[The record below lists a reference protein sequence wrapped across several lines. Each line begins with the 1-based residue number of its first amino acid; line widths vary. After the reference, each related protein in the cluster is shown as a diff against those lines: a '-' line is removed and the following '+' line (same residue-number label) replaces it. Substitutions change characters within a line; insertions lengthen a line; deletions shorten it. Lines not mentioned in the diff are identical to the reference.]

1 MKQLPVTPT
10 KKESICA
17 IVYMLLE
24 FLVLPTVISLLN
36 SLLPNPLS
44 AARLNL
50 AFFLLNYL
58 AVGLILRK
66 FIGKSLIDSKPGLL
80 LSSAVLG
87 MLAYWAMNLAVGT
100 VILLIN
106 PEFANV
112 NDAAIADMAQSD
124 LLFSILG
131 TVVLVP
137 PCEELLFRGVVFG
150 GMYNRRPLMAYALSM
165 LCFGAIHVIGY
176 IGLFSWDI
184 LALCFLQY
192 LPAGICLAWSYV
204 RSGSILAPILIHTLV
219 NAMGIAFLR

>member
-1 MKQLPVTPT
+1 MKKLPVTPT
-10 KKESICA
+10 KKEKICA

-36 SLLPNPLS
+36 SMLPNPLN

-50 AFFLLNYL
+50 AFFALNYVV
-58 AVGLILRK
+58 VGLILRK
-66 FIGKSLIDSKPGLL
+66 FIGKSLIESQPGLL
-80 LSSAVLG
+80 LGSAALG

-112 NDAAIADMAQSD
+112 NDAAITDMAQSD

-150 GMYNRRPLMAYALSM
+150 GLYNRRPVMAYVLSTV
-165 LCFGAIHVIGY
+165 CFAAIHVIGY

-192 LPAGICLAWSYV
+192 LPAGICLAWSYT
-204 RSGSILAPILIHTLV
+204 RSGSILTPILIHTLV
-219 NAMGIAFLR
+219 NAIGVAIMR

>member
-1 MKQLPVTPT
+1 MRKLSVTPT
-10 KKESICA
+10 RKESVWA

-44 AARLNL
+44 TSRLNL
-50 AFFLLNYL
+50 AFFLLNYA

-66 FIGKSLIDSKPGLL
+66 FIGRNLMETKPVLL
-80 LSSAVLG
+80 LGSAALG
-87 MLAYWAMNLAVGT
+87 MLAYWAMNLAMGML
-100 VILLIN
+100 ILGIN

-112 NDAAIADMAQSD
+112 NDAAITDMVQADM
-124 LLFSILG
+124 LFSILG

-150 GMYNRRPLMAYALSM
+150 GLYNRRPVMAYVISM
-165 LCFGAIHVIGY
+165 LCFSAVHVVGY

-192 LPAGICLAWSYV
+192 LPAGFCLAWSYA
-204 RSGSILAPILIHTLV
+204 RSGSILTPILIHTLV
-219 NAMGIAFLR
+219 NATGVALMR

>member
-36 SLLPNPLS
+36 GLLPNPLS

-66 FIGKSLIDSKPGLL
+66 FIGKSLIESKPGLL

-112 NDAAIADMAQSD
+112 NDAAITDMAQSD

-150 GMYNRRPLMAYALSM
+150 GLYNRRPVMAYVLSTV
-165 LCFGAIHVIGY
+165 CFAAIHVIGY

-184 LALCFLQY
+184 LALCLLQY
-192 LPAGICLAWSYV
+192 LPAGICLAWSYT
-204 RSGSILAPILIHTLV
+204 RSGSILTPILIHTLV
-219 NAMGIAFLR
+219 NAIGVAIMR

>member
-66 FIGKSLIDSKPGLL
+66 FIGKSLIESKPGLL

-150 GMYNRRPLMAYALSM
+150 GLYNRRPVMAYVLSTV
-165 LCFGAIHVIGY
+165 CFAAIHVIGY

-192 LPAGICLAWSYV
+192 LPAGICLAWSYA
-204 RSGSILAPILIHTLV
+204 RSGSILTPILIHTLV
-219 NAMGIAFLR
+219 NAMGVAIMR

>member
-1 MKQLPVTPT
+1 MKKLPVTPT

-36 SLLPNPLS
+36 SMLPNPLN

-50 AFFLLNYL
+50 AFFALNYVV
-58 AVGLILRK
+58 VGLILRK
-66 FIGKSLIDSKPGLL
+66 FIGKSLIESQPGLL
-80 LSSAVLG
+80 LGSAALG
-87 MLAYWAMNLAVGT
+87 MLAYWAMNLAVGS

-112 NDAAIADMAQSD
+112 NDAAITDMAQSD

-150 GMYNRRPLMAYALSM
+150 GLYNRRPVMAYVLSTV
-165 LCFGAIHVIGY
+165 CFAAIHVIGY

-192 LPAGICLAWSYV
+192 LPAGICLAWSYT
-204 RSGSILAPILIHTLV
+204 RSGSILTPILIHTLV
-219 NAMGIAFLR
+219 NAIGVAIMR

>member
-36 SLLPNPLS
+36 GLLPNPLS

-66 FIGKSLIDSKPGLL
+66 FIGKSLIESKPGLL

-150 GMYNRRPLMAYALSM
+150 GMYNRRPVMAYVLSTV
-165 LCFGAIHVIGY
+165 CFSAIHVVGY

-192 LPAGICLAWSYV
+192 LPAGICLAWSYA
-204 RSGSILAPILIHTLV
+204 RSGSILTPILIHTLV
-219 NAMGIAFLR
+219 NAMGVAIMR

>member
-10 KKESICA
+10 KKEIICA
-17 IVYMLLE
+17 TTYMLLE

-44 AARLNL
+44 TARLNL

-80 LSSAVLG
+80 LGSAALG
-87 MLAYWAMNLAVGT
+87 MLAYWAMNLVVGS

-112 NDAAIADMAQSD
+112 NDTAIADMAQSD

-150 GMYNRRPLMAYALSM
+150 GMYNRRPLMAYVLST

-204 RSGSILAPILIHTLV
+204 RGETICAPIVIHAAINFVTIR
-219 NAMGIAFLR
+219 GLR

>member
-36 SLLPNPLS
+36 SMLPNPLN

-50 AFFLLNYL
+50 AFFALNYVV
-58 AVGLILRK
+58 VGLILRK
-66 FIGKSLIDSKPGLL
+66 FIGKSLIESQPGLL
-80 LSSAVLG
+80 LGSAALG
-87 MLAYWAMNLAVGT
+87 MLAYWAMNLAVGS

-112 NDAAIADMAQSD
+112 NDAAITDMAQSD

-150 GMYNRRPLMAYALSM
+150 GLYNRRPVMAYVLSTV
-165 LCFGAIHVIGY
+165 CFAAIHVIGY

-192 LPAGICLAWSYV
+192 LPAGICLAWSYT
-204 RSGSILAPILIHTLV
+204 RSGSILTPILIHTLV
-219 NAMGIAFLR
+219 NAIGVAIMR

>member
-1 MKQLPVTPT
+1 MKKLPVTPT
-10 KKESICA
+10 KKEKICA

-36 SLLPNPLS
+36 SMLPNPLN

-50 AFFLLNYL
+50 AFFALNYVV
-58 AVGLILRK
+58 VGLILRK
-66 FIGKSLIDSKPGLL
+66 FIGKSLIESQPGLL
-80 LSSAVLG
+80 LGSAALG

-150 GMYNRRPLMAYALSM
+150 GMYNRRPLMAYVLST
-165 LCFGAIHVIGY
+165 LCFSAIHVIGY

-184 LALCFLQY
+184 LLLCFLQY

>member
-24 FLVLPTVISLLN
+24 FLVLPSVVSLLN
-36 SLLPNPLS
+36 SMLPNPLS
-44 AARLNL
+44 VSRLNL
-50 AFFLLNYL
+50 AFFAMNYL

-66 FIGKSLIDSKPGLL
+66 FIGRNLIETKPGLL
-80 LSSAVLG
+80 
-87 MLAYWAMNLAVGT
+87 AYWTMNFAMGL
-100 VILLIN
+100 VILSLN

-112 NDAAIADMAQSD
+112 NDAAIAGMVQEDM
-124 LLFSILG
+124 LFSILG

-150 GMYNRRPLMAYALSM
+150 GLYNRRPVMAYVLSTV
-165 LCFGAIHVIGY
+165 CFSAIHVVGY
-176 IGLFSWDI
+176 IGLFSWDV

-192 LPAGICLAWSYV
+192 LPAGICLAWSYA
-204 RSGSILAPILIHTLV
+204 RSGSILTPIVIHTLV
-219 NAMGIAFLR
+219 NAMGVAIMR

>member
-1 MKQLPVTPT
+1 MKKLSVIPT
-10 KKESICA
+10 RKEIIWA
-17 IVYMLLE
+17 VVYMLLE

-50 AFFLLNYL
+50 AFFLLNYA

-66 FIGKSLIDSKPGLL
+66 FIGRNLIESKPGLL
-80 LSSAVLG
+80 LGSAALG
-87 MLAYWAMNLAVGT
+87 MLAYWCMNLAVGM
-100 VILLIN
+100 VILWIN

-112 NDAAIADMAQSD
+112 NDAAITDMVQD
-124 LLFSILG
+124 DMLFSILG

-150 GMYNRRPLMAYALSM
+150 GMYNRRPVMAYVISM
-165 LCFGAIHVIGY
+165 VCFSAVHVVGY

-192 LPAGICLAWSYV
+192 LPAGFCLAWSYT
-204 RSGSILAPILIHTLV
+204 RSGSILTPILIHTLV
-219 NAMGIAFLR
+219 NATGVALMR

>member
-1 MKQLPVTPT
+1 MKKLSVTPT
-10 KKESICA
+10 RKESVWA

-44 AARLNL
+44 TSRLNL
-50 AFFLLNYL
+50 AFFLLNYA

-66 FIGKSLIDSKPGLL
+66 FIGRNLLETKPGLL
-80 LSSAVLG
+80 LGSAVLG
-87 MLAYWAMNLAVGT
+87 MMAYWAMNLAMGML
-100 VILLIN
+100 ILGIN

-112 NDAAIADMAQSD
+112 NDAAITDMVQD
-124 LLFSILG
+124 DMLFSILG

-150 GMYNRRPLMAYALSM
+150 GLYNRRPVMAYVISM
-165 LCFGAIHVIGY
+165 LCFSAVHVVGY

-192 LPAGICLAWSYV
+192 LPAGICLAWSYA
-204 RSGSILAPILIHTLV
+204 RSGSILTPILIHTLV
-219 NAMGIAFLR
+219 NATGVALMR

>member
-24 FLVLPTVISLLN
+24 FLVLPSVVTLLN

-44 AARLNL
+44 VSRLNL
-50 AFFLLNYL
+50 AFFAMNYL

-66 FIGKSLIDSKPGLL
+66 FIGRNLIETKPGLL
-80 LSSAVLG
+80 LGSALLG
-87 MLAYWAMNLAVGT
+87 MLAYWTMNFAMGL
-100 VILLIN
+100 VILSLN

-112 NDAAIADMAQSD
+112 NDAAISGMVQEDM
-124 LLFSILG
+124 LFSILG

-150 GMYNRRPLMAYALSM
+150 GLYNRRPVMAYVLSTV
-165 LCFGAIHVIGY
+165 CFSAIHVVGY

-192 LPAGICLAWSYV
+192 LPAGICLAWSYA
-204 RSGSILAPILIHTLV
+204 RSGSILTPIVIHTLV
-219 NAMGIAFLR
+219 NAMGVAIMR

>member
-1 MKQLPVTPT
+1 MKKLPVTPT
-10 KKESICA
+10 KKEKICA

-36 SLLPNPLS
+36 SMLPNPLN

-50 AFFLLNYL
+50 AFFALNYVV
-58 AVGLILRK
+58 VGLILRK
-66 FIGKSLIDSKPGLL
+66 FIGKSLMESQPGLL
-80 LSSAVLG
+80 LGSAALG

-112 NDAAIADMAQSD
+112 NDAAITDMAQSD

-150 GMYNRRPLMAYALSM
+150 GLYNRRPVMAYVLSTV
-165 LCFGAIHVIGY
+165 CFAAIHVIGY

-192 LPAGICLAWSYV
+192 LPAGICLAWSYT
-204 RSGSILAPILIHTLV
+204 RSGSILTPILIHTLV
-219 NAMGIAFLR
+219 NAIGVAIMR

>member
-66 FIGKSLIDSKPGLL
+66 FIGKSLIESKPGLL

-150 GMYNRRPLMAYALSM
+150 GMYNRRPLMAYALSTV
-165 LCFGAIHVIGY
+165 CFGAIHVIGY

-192 LPAGICLAWSYV
+192 LPAGICLAWSYA

-219 NAMGIAFLR
+219 NAIGIAFLR

>member
-66 FIGKSLIDSKPGLL
+66 FIGKSLIESKPGLL

-87 MLAYWAMNLAVGT
+87 MLAYWAMNLAVGS

-112 NDAAIADMAQSD
+112 NDAAITDMAQSD

-150 GMYNRRPLMAYALSM
+150 GLYNRRPVMAYVLSTV
-165 LCFGAIHVIGY
+165 CFAAIHVIGY

-192 LPAGICLAWSYV
+192 LPAGICLAWSYT
-204 RSGSILAPILIHTLV
+204 RSGSILTPILIHTLV
-219 NAMGIAFLR
+219 NAIGVAIMR